1 MKKQTLTSVKV
12 DVDTFDAFKH
22 LTIQYKF
29 SMQKLVDRAMFLYIN
44 EDDFRKKLHNTTNL
58 EFKEKPE

>member
-1 MKKQTLTSVKV
+1 MGKQTLTSVKV
-12 DVDTFDAFKH
+12 NAETFDAFKH

-44 EDDFRKKLHNTTNL
+44 NEEFRKQVHNTTDL
-58 EFKEKPE
+58 EFKEKV